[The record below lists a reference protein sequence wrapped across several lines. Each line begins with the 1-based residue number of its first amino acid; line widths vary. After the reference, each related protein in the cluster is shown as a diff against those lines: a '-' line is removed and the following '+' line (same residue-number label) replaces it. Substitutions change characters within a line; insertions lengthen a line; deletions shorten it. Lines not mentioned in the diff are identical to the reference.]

1 MNAHQ
6 QHNMN
11 DKGFISN
18 RMAHEEASARK
29 AAADTQYFW
38 NQVKKNAGVRKIIKT
53 KLLNSVREETSLFG
67 SQCHSTE
74 AFEDVIQ
81 DSIPVERSG
90 KGSEDVA
97 ILEKFCD
104 LKDMPSFITKNIQL
118 MRYETATPIQ
128 VTAFL
133 SLHNCTFRC
142 VE

>member
-1 MNAHQ
+1 MDAHQ
-6 QHNMN
+6 QHYSNMN
-11 DKGFISN
+11 DKGFSSN
-18 RMAHEEASARK
+18 RMAHEEASFRK

-38 NQVKKNAGVRKIIKT
+38 NQVKKNAGVRKVIKT
-53 KLLNSVREETSLFG
+53 KPQNSVREETSLFG

-90 KGSEDVA
+90 TGSEDVA

-104 LKDMPSFITKNIQL
+104 LKNVPSFITKNIQL

-128 VTAFL
+128 VIAFL
-133 SLHNCTFRC
+133 SLHNPIF
-142 VE
+142 